1 VFLCSTVKEGRTFVY
16 GTTYVWRTQSS
27 FAVQKD
33 FNVQAKS
40 FRTCCG

>member
-1 VFLCSTVKEGRTFVY
+1 
-16 GTTYVWRTQSS
+16 VWRTQSS